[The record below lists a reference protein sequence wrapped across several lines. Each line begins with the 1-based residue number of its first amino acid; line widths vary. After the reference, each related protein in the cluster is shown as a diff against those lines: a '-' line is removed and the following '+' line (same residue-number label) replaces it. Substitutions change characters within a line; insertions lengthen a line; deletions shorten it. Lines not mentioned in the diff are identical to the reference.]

1 MIFAQKAHEHL
12 LKKPVE
18 EGHNEVVLG
27 SARPPRTLMNLVKR
41 RVKQQGVGSVKGRRR
56 GK

>member
-12 LKKPVE
+12 LKRPVE

-27 SARPPRTLMNLVKR
+27 SARPPRTPMNLIKRCVK
-41 RVKQQGVGSVKGRRR
+41 GVGSVKGRRR

>member
-1 MIFAQKAHEHL
+1 MNTSQKR
-12 LKKPVE
+12 PVE

-27 SARPPRTLMNLVKR
+27 LARPPRTPTNLIKR
-41 RVKQQGVGSVKGRRR
+41 YVEQQGVGSVKGRRR

>member
-1 MIFAQKAHEHL
+1 MIFAQKANEHIL
-12 LKKPVE
+12 ERPVE

-27 SARPPRTLMNLVKR
+27 LARSPRTPTNLIKR
-41 RVKQQGVGSVKGRRR
+41 CIEQQGVRSVKGRRR